1 MKPLHMNRINLF
13 KLLLIFV
20 VMCTIT
26 IVSMSEVSGHDY
38 DEPNLKKLDDI
49 LTYCDTKSKMR
60 ELAKSDYKM
69 HKAMEGLVH
78 NHFYKELMSVEMWMN
93 PNNDT
98 WAIVFFY
105 KEKDLACI
113 VGGNRS
119 KLFAP
124 KNEGD
129 GI

>member
-1 MKPLHMNRINLF
+1 MKPI

-26 IVSMSEVSGHDY
+26 IVNMSVVSGHE
-38 DEPNLKKLDDI
+38 EPNLKKLDDI

-60 ELAKSDYKM
+60 EMAKSDYHM
-69 HKAMEGLVH
+69 HKGMAGLIH
-78 NHFYKELMSVEMWMN
+78 DQFYKELMSVELWLN

-105 KEKDLACI
+105 KKQDLACI
-113 VGGNRS
+113 VGGNRAE
-119 KLFAP
+119 LFAP
-124 KNEGD
+124 KDDGD
-129 GI
+129 SI